1 MVYVS
6 FEEDDEGFIY
16 IVAHPDKRALENQA
30 SCNNSSDS
38 DSSDDNEIDN
48 TSPKR
53 RQSLRAS
60 HLESVQKR
68 PHR

>member
-1 MVYVS
+1 VVYVS

-16 IVAHPDKRALENQA
+16 IIAHPDKRALERNQKA
-30 SCNNSSDS
+30 NIRSNSSDS
-38 DSSDDNEIDN
+38 DSEDNDVVG
-48 TSPKR
+48 SPKR
-53 RQSLRAS
+53 RSLRES